1 MKNFGEY
8 LKDLREAKELTVEE
22 LAEKLGVKKDIIL
35 ILESGKR
42 INLILAKK
50 ILTKANEIL
59 ESKED
64 LFNLYL
70 ENFQD
75 NFPEN
80 KYKKS
85 IFVGIDILF
94 LILIFTLIFY
104 IGISFKGYL
113 EPPKATILQDDELV
127 FSPYYVFDFKVEPKD
142 SVVFI
147 NGVKIY
153 PDTLGNVKK
162 EVYLKEGI
170 NEFEIEVVNKLDRKI
185 KIKKKIIYNK

>member
-80 KYKKS
+80 KYRKS

-104 IGISFKGYL
+104 IGISFKDYL
-113 EPPKATILQDDELV
+113 ELPKTTILQDDELV

>member
-80 KYKKS
+80 KYRKS

-104 IGISFKGYL
+104 IGISFKSYL
-113 EPPKATILQDDELV
+113 ELPKATILQDDELV